1 VICPRCFTEGI
12 PAAAPGCPHCGFSFT
27 DEDRVEPVSEE
38 LEQALRRELGDQY
51 EITDLLGRGGMS
63 LVYLAQE
70 LELNRQV
77 AIKVLPL
84 QFIQGP
90 GAAERFEREAK
101 IAASLDHPHIVPVF
115 RVGASST
122 FLWYTMK
129 RIRGRSLGQTLAER
143 GALPLDEVL
152 GIIEQVGSALQ
163 FAHRHGVVHR
173 DVKPANILIDESGW
187 ALVCDFGVA
196 RAFGSVSLTQ
206 TGHSLGTPRYM
217 SPEQFEGQ
225 PADGRSDQ
233 YSLAILTWEALAGS
247 VPFTGDSLGELIR
260 KHLLE
265 PPPRLAEVKP
275 EVSQRVSDAVL
286 LGMSKKPADRFPDI
300 AAFVQA
306 LGGKVKPQIP
316 VGFSGTAPALKLPRL
331 ILDSPTEALE
341 RPPRRRP
348 LVVGAIVA
356 GLVLVGGGL
365 WMALQPDR
373 SANGATRSGLSQRA
387 LDSQRVSAGPPTDII
402 ATDTATP
409 VRPPASPAPRP
420 RARLPDRAANRT
432 TTKPP
437 VVPSAAPARLWVN
450 TQPVW
455 GELLL
460 DNNVVGPVPIQDL
473 RIAPGRHRVVIRRD
487 GFESFDTNYTF
498 VSGQEIRWT
507 QITLKRISR

>member
-1 VICPRCFTEGI
+1 MICPRCLAEGI
-12 PAAAPGCPHCGFSFT
+12 PNAAPGCPRCGFSFS

-38 LEQALRRELGDQY
+38 LEQALRRELSSQY

-77 AIKVLPL
+77 AIKILPL
-84 QFIQGP
+84 QFVQGP

-129 RIRGRSLGQTLAER
+129 RIRGHSLGQIIADR
-143 GALPLDEVL
+143 GALPLSEVL
-152 GIIEQVGSALQ
+152 SIIEQVGSALQ

-173 DVKPANILIDESGW
+173 DVKPANIMIEESGW

-206 TGHSLGTPRYM
+206 TGASLGTPRYM

-247 VPFTGDSLGELIR
+247 LPFTGDSLGELIR

-275 EVSQRVSDAVL
+275 EISQRVSEAVL
-286 LGMSKKPADRFPDI
+286 RAMSKKPADRFPDI

-316 VGFSGTAPALKLPRL
+316 VGFSGTAPPMRLPRL
-331 ILDSPTEALE
+331 ILDSPTEALK
-341 RPPRRRP
+341 RPRRRRP
-348 LVVGAIVA
+348 IVVGAA
-356 GLVLVGGGL
+356 ALGLVLAGGGL
-365 WMALQPDR
+365 WIALRPDR
-373 SANGATRSGLSQRA
+373 SANGATPAELTERI
-387 LDSQRVSAGPPTDII
+387 LDSQRVAVRSPTD
-402 ATDTATP
+402 TSTP
-409 VRPPASPAPRP
+409 VRPSRSPAPP
-420 RARLPDRAANRT
+420 RTPATGGRAANRGT
-432 TTKPP
+432 SKPP
-437 VVPSAAPARLWVN
+437 QVSTPPAPPARLWVN

-455 GELLL
+455 GELVL
-460 DNNVVGPVPIQDL
+460 DNTVVGPTPIGDL
-473 RIAPGRHRVVIRRD
+473 QISPGRHRLVIRRD
-487 GFESFDTNYTF
+487 GFEAFDTTF
-498 VSGQEIRWT
+498 TAVSGQEIRWT
-507 QITLKRISR
+507 RITLRRIGG